1 MPGLQVGV
9 YAGEET
15 PGTQVSSTYEG
26 RHLTVLESEMIHP
39 FIADGFVN
47 KGNPVLLCRTAVPGT
62 YGEAIGVAFTSGLSA
77 SDRIAIDTEGIF
89 NLQVYAEDDDG
100 NVAIEIGDTLYI
112 HDGSTGAASADG
124 YGDAEISKITNTV
137 TQRIFGYALGRMVA
151 GGEGVIA
158 VKLHWGPVM
167 TGSKGIDHVQGTTA
181 LPIEWGTDISNVKQL
196 IFNVGILTDYMSGM
210 FIRAYAEEA
219 VPAGGIQ
226 GLIYSRITAQ
236 DDVQDMYAIRGR
248 TDLVMDT
255 PGAHIA
261 NMVVGGMF
269 SVSLDNAG
277 FALTLAD
284 RMKAVDVSM
293 SQSATSTI
301 TTGSICGIY
310 VGMNGIL
317 VDNGG
322 RTAGI
327 YIYQGGGGS
336 AFPDYGIYIQT
347 ESANVLAAIKI
358 ESLNQ
363 DTPAGILFETSGGFG
378 YVALMTYDGPMAA
391 ANCEYFMSFTA
402 AAGAEGNT
410 MILEDET
417 NNDADADFA
426 IRVRLAGDGVDRVI
440 RLYEA

>member
-1 MPGLQVGV
+1 
-9 YAGEET
+9 
-15 PGTQVSSTYEG
+15 
-26 RHLTVLESEMIHP
+26 
-39 FIADGFVN
+39 
-47 KGNPVLLCRTAVPGT
+47 
-62 YGEAIGVAFTSGLSA
+62 
-77 SDRIAIDTEGIF
+77 
-89 NLQVYAEDDDG
+89 
-100 NVAIEIGDTLYI
+100 
-112 HDGSTGAASADG
+112 
-124 YGDAEISKITNTV
+124 
-137 TQRIFGYALGRMVA
+137 MVA

-167 TGSKGIDHVQGTTA
+167 TGSKGIDHVQGTTS

-196 IFNVGILTDYMSGM
+196 IFNVGILTDYISGI

-226 GLIYSRITAQ
+226 GLIYSRITAE